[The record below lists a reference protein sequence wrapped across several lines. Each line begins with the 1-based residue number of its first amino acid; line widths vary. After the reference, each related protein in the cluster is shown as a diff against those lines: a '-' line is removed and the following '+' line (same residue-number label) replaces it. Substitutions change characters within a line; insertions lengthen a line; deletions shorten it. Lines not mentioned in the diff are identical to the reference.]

1 MHRVTRDR
9 LLFGVL
15 AITYTLLMFVL
26 AYVVSQKYALPE
38 YLGAVI
44 PVIAVMAA
52 ARGFP
57 FRRKVIFILITLA
70 GLFLIDLAGYYLGL
84 DRFTTAPADLQT
96 MPLTTLIPAV
106 IYATGVPFAYPFLV
120 LAFFVGQHP
129 SRLWSSRH
137 ISRALRT
144 RHHHEHPH
152 SHEHSEQE
160 PAGGGR

>member
-15 AITYTLLMFVL
+15 AIAYTLLMFIL

-57 FRRKVIFILITLA
+57 LQRKAVFILITLA
-70 GLFLIDLAGYYLGL
+70 GLFLIDLAGYYMGL
-84 DRFTTAPADLQT
+84 DRFASAPVDLAT
-96 MPLTTLIPAV
+96 MPLTTLIPTL
-106 IYATGVPFAYPFLV
+106 IYTTGVPFAYPFLV
-120 LAFFVGQHP
+120 LAFFVGRHP

-137 ISRALRT
+137 ISRAMRT
-144 RHHHEHPH
+144 HHHHKHPH
-152 SHEHSEQE
+152 SHEHAPQEQS
-160 PAGGGR
+160 GGGQ